1 MIKKENCT
9 SPSLPSNS
17 FRSYEIIIISDVVQT
32 DNGYSFTQNIYNP
45 YEYEEYKLNESG
57 EKDGKIQDLQNKL
70 NTANVII
77 NKLNNDIDTA
87 LLGIADVYEQ
97 MLSGGIT
104 T

>member
-1 MIKKENCT
+1 MIKKVNCT
-9 SPSLPSNS
+9 STNFPSNT
-17 FRSYEIIIISDVVQT
+17 FKSYEMVIISDIVQT
-32 DNGYSFTQNIYNP
+32 DDSYTFTQNIYNP
-45 YEYEEYKLNESG
+45 YEYEEYKLDESK

-70 NTANVII
+70 NTANEII